1 MGALVL
7 PVLGV
12 WLLSWLSSVFV
23 VVVVGLRLRVLFGG
37 VCSVRWRL
45 LVACGCV
52 VALSLCVGGGEL
64 LVVVVVVV
72 VVVAWFLCVGSVC
85 SSCVSVISFGY
96 VELVCSSCVSV
107 ISFGNSVV
115 ASGGDAG
122 VSEFCVSS
130 SGSVGVVVVVG
141 SWLCRVGSVPSSC
154 VSVML
159 SGYRSWWLSASSVVC
174 VMLGVCCV
182 LVCGL
187 LLSVRCFLCACGGV
201 SVIGSCSWSCSS

>member
-1 MGALVL
+1 MVG
-7 PVLGV
+7 
-12 WLLSWLSSVFV
+12 
-23 VVVVGLRLRVLFGG
+23 GLRLRVLVGE
-37 VCSVRWRL
+37 VRSVRWRL
-45 LVACGCV
+45 FVVCDCV
-52 VALSLCVGGGEL
+52 VALSLCVGDGGV
-64 LVVVVVVV
+64 LVVVVT
-72 VVVAWFLCVGSVC
+72 WFLRVGSVC
-85 SSCVSVISFGY
+85 RRCVSVISLGY

-159 SGYRSWWLSASSVVC
+159 SG
-174 VMLGVCCV
+174 
-182 LVCGL
+182 
-187 LLSVRCFLCACGGV
+187 
-201 SVIGSCSWSCSS
+201 